1 MNQRFIKNNDQSYK
15 YSEIVAI
22 HLNIQICIIMTQTDI
37 CVYFVE
43 QS

>member
-22 HLNIQICIIMTQTDI
+22 HLNICIIMTQTDI